1 MTNCVVIVHPEWGI
15 FVGISMGLAFWSA
28 MDCVGQDCVPVMPD
42 EAEARAFI
50 DVWCITT
57 DKTVFTYCPVQ
68 AAKHWATIEEL
79 DAAGLSEW
87 IDAEWDDGCNT
98 PNAIP
103 AVNQEGAWVCDCG
116 DIARAALGQE
126 PTT

>member
-1 MTNCVVIVHPEWGI
+1 MTNGVVIIHPEWGI

-50 DVWCITT
+50 DAWDGNDVT
-57 DKTVFTYCPVQ
+57 DKTVFKFHPVQ
-68 AAKHWATIEEL
+68 AAKQWATIEEL

-87 IDAEWDDGCNT
+87 TT
-98 PNAIP
+98 PLKAARMGP
-103 AVNQEGAWVCDCG
+103 AAGSA
-116 DIARAALGQE
+116 
-126 PTT
+126 